1 LAKESSFLLAKQK
14 PKKEEETMKKGC
26 KEFYVAIVML
36 KEAAREK
43 GKNLQMPGDGRY
55 QPKELK
61 AFLGYDQW
69 AAWLIIVEWFWMKT
83 LAVIGVMPKEDAA
96 LLTEER
102 LSALLYA
109 VTTTDQDTK
118 EKYTKHD
125 ILALLA
131 LMREHLPEQL
141 HRWLHFCGTSYD
153 IINTAYAL
161 QLKVLFEEVFMSKLR
176 ELDELWRGKIAE
188 NASVLQPGRTHL
200 QTALP
205 VTVGFWLANL
215 HNRFVSCSRK
225 AASLAGEI
233 PGKFSGAVGTS
244 ASQRALIKSKKGE
257 KVLMEMLGLPV
268 AKISTQ
274 ITPPEGMAR
283 FYHELVLLSGALAN
297 LGEDTRILQSS
308 QFGEIISDSS
318 SSSAMSH
325 KKANPIAAENV
336 SGMHVTVIA
345 EFLKVSMTLVSDL
358 QRDLRW
364 SNVMRSYSS
373 IAVYVYQQIL
383 TAERLLKSMS
393 VDKDRCMENFNEQG
407 NVVVAELLH
416 LFLQREGLPEAHHF
430 VNKEVM
436 PRTPSGVDLLST
448 VEHFEKDSAFA
459 PISVEMLAN
468 LKSSAVVAYLKSPE
482 KYIGDAIVIS
492 KREAKN
498 KL

>member
-1 LAKESSFLLAKQK
+1 
-14 PKKEEETMKKGC
+14 
-26 KEFYVAIVML
+26 
-36 KEAAREK
+36 
-43 GKNLQMPGDGRY
+43 
-55 QPKELK
+55 
-61 AFLGYDQW
+61 
-69 AAWLIIVEWFWMKT
+69 
-83 LAVIGVMPKEDAA
+83 
-96 LLTEER
+96 
-102 LSALLYA
+102 
-109 VTTTDQDTK
+109 
-118 EKYTKHD
+118 
-125 ILALLA
+125 
-131 LMREHLPEQL
+131 
-141 HRWLHFCGTSYD
+141 
-153 IINTAYAL
+153 
-161 QLKVLFEEVFMSKLR
+161 
-176 ELDELWRGKIAE
+176 
-188 NASVLQPGRTHL
+188 
-200 QTALP
+200 
-205 VTVGFWLANL
+205 
-215 HNRFVSCSRK
+215 
-225 AASLAGEI
+225 
-233 PGKFSGAVGTS
+233 
-244 ASQRALIKSKKGE
+244 
-257 KVLMEMLGLPV
+257 MLGLPV

>member
-1 LAKESSFLLAKQK
+1 
-14 PKKEEETMKKGC
+14 MIKGC
-26 KEFYVAIVML
+26 KELYTAIAML
-36 KEAAREK
+36 KEASREK

-83 LAVIGVMPKEDAA
+83 LATIGVMPREDAD
-96 LLTEER
+96 LLTDEL
-102 LSALLYA
+102 LSVLLLGI
-109 VTTTDQDTK
+109 TTTLQDAK
-118 EKYTKHD
+118 EKEKGINHD

-131 LMREHLPEQL
+131 LMRLYLPEQL

-364 SNVMRSYSS
+364 SNVMRSYSA
-373 IAVYVYQQIL
+373 IAVYVFQQIL
-383 TAERLLKSMS
+383 TAERLLKSMQ
-393 VDKDRCMENFNEQG
+393 VDTDRCKENFDQQG

-468 LKSSAVVAYLKSPE
+468 LKSSDVVAYLKSPE